1 MKRCPNCN
9 SYTSFRMEYNCGNP
23 NIIYT
28 CENCG
33 YTNDR
38 ETYIT
43 DKTVATGCGMVT
55 NTIPYKG
62 YETKKQ

>member
-1 MKRCPNCN
+1 
-9 SYTSFRMEYNCGNP
+9 MEYNCGNP